1 MELIGKGPKKKGAT
15 WVAIRIPDDA
25 IAAHANQAR
34 IHQDPLRRQ
43 GELHVRE
50 DVVT

>member
-34 IHQDPLRRQ
+34 IHKIPFGDKENCMYER
-43 GELHVRE
+43 
-50 DVVT
+50 T